1 MRQLEDCIQV
11 KDTPA
16 SCPKVILARKSAF
29 PTPVQQSFPVLVAAA
44 SRQEHDI
51 RLVEISPDIEASLS
65 DAIGVP
71 RCTVLGIGADNSATA
86 PFIDYVHD
94 HVERVNAPWLG
105 QKSTSEYLPL
115 KVITKTV
122 VAPQKSLTESK
133 TKRGEV
139 ITQRKV

>member
-1 MRQLEDCIQV
+1 MRQLEDCILV

-71 RCTVLGIGADNSATA
+71 RCSVLGICANAAMG
-86 PFIDYVHD
+86 PFIDYVRD
-94 HVERVNAPWLG
+94 QVERVNAPWLG
-105 QKSTSEYLPL
+105 QKCPSEYLPL
-115 KVITKTV
+115 KVNTKTV
-122 VAPQKSLTESK
+122 VAPQKPLTESK
-133 TKRGEV
+133 TERGEV